1 MNERLGWMVEN
12 ESVFSITHKYADI
25 KIQKISPEGKS
36 KVQLQVCLH
45 DGEAT
50 TFQFT
55 NPEGPAQQVKDRDSI
70 KDLLQDL
77 LPKFKRTVNKDLEEK
92 NKLLVDNPQLLQLYD
107 LVINQV
113 ITAEEFWSDYATPFI
128 KQQNES
134 NNSQEIGVSSSF
146 LADIKPQTDGCNG
159 SLRYSLT
166 TELMASIFRTY
177 PSVKQKHLKYVPA
190 KMTEEAFWTSFF
202 QSHYL
207 HRDRHNTDQKDMF
220 TECGKQDELVLKKDL
235 MSTVQ
240 DPLLNL
246 TALKDIND
254 EDTIPTIQSTK
265 VTNTANQNMIR
276 RFNQHSILV
285 LKASEQSEQEQ
296 SVTPS
301 IIDPV
306 PQKRQRLIDAV
317 SYDDLESN
325 HENNITQLNLTRV
338 ERYLNGPTAV
348 THQPNSTAN
357 GNSSSSSDLDV
368 PTFNSYV
375 NLWMKCEG
383 YNPSDVLKHTSA
395 VAVLGELS
403 VGGSLMR
410 GAQENNAIHL
420 SKELHKE
427 LKQIYGSLS
436 EILRHFWA
444 TIPPSTKQ
452 LMDKAT
458 HMVDALHRFN
468 QAKLSPF
475 EQKLIRESTE
485 SESILRPLRYQ
496 IEAAIRKHSQWE
508 PVVVRNRL

>member
-1 MNERLGWMVEN
+1 MGTSSEDVLLMVPHVKLKKKDGVFYLMNERLGWMVEN
-12 ESVFSITHKYADI
+12 ESTFSITHKYADI

-55 NPEGPAQQVKDRDSI
+55 NPEGSVQQVKDRDSI

-77 LPKFKRTVNKDLEEK
+77 LPKFKRTINKDLEEK

-107 LVINQV
+107 LVINQ
-113 ITAEEFWSDYATPFI
+113 
-128 KQQNES
+128 
-134 NNSQEIGVSSSF
+134 
-146 LADIKPQTDGCNG
+146 ADIKPQTDGCNG

-220 TECGKQDELVLKKDL
+220 TECGKQDELVLKEI
-235 MSTVQ
+235 STVK
-240 DPLLNL
+240 DPLLDL

-254 EDTIPTIQSTK
+254 DDSIPTIQSTK

-285 LKASEQSEQEQ
+285 LKASEQSEKEQ
-296 SVTPS
+296 SLAPNP
-301 IIDPV
+301 IDPA

-317 SYDDLESN
+317 SYDDLESS
-325 HENNITQLNLTRV
+325 HENNFTQLNLSRV

-348 THQPNSTAN
+348 AHQPNSTAN
-357 GNSSSSSDLDV
+357 GSSSLNSDLDG
-368 PTFNSYV
+368 PTFNSIV
-375 NLWMKCEG
+375 DTWMKCDG
-383 YNPSDVLKHTSA
+383 YNPLDVLKHTSA

-410 GAQENNAIHL
+410 GAQENSTTHL
-420 SKELHKE
+420 SKELQKE

-496 IEAAIRKHSQWE
+496 IEAAIRKHSQWQ
-508 PVVVRNRL
+508 PVVGRNRL